1 MSAPTARP
9 SRGPALAFD
18 AMDAP
23 RRRDVTTSDGRTL
36 AVLEYGAPDGP
47 VVVSHHGTP
56 GVGAFFRAE
65 REAAD
70 ARGLRLVA
78 YDRPGYGG
86 STPQTGRTVAGAAAD
101 VAAILDAAGV
111 ERFATYGESGGGP
124 HALACAALLPDRC
137 AAVAT
142 IAGVGPTDAPD
153 LDWLAGMGEGNHAEF
168 AAAREGREHLV
179 EHCRADAAG
188 IASVDPEEL
197 AQAMRP
203 HLSAVD
209 AGALTGELA
218 AHVLGVLTIALEPG
232 VEGWVDDDYA
242 FLAPWGFDVGS
253 IRPPLLVWQG
263 EEDLMVPPSHGRWLL
278 ANLPGPE
285 GGVFPG
291 EGHLTL
297 VHRSGDLLAWLG
309 DRLA

>member
-1 MSAPTARP
+1 MTT
-9 SRGPALAFD
+9 
-18 AMDAP
+18 P
-23 RRRDVTTSDGRTL
+23 RRRDVTTPDGRTL
-36 AVLEYGAPDGP
+36 SVLEYGAPDGP

-56 GVGAFFRAE
+56 GAGAFFRTAKE
-65 REAAD
+65 GAD

-86 STPQTGRTVAGAAAD
+86 STARTGRSAGDVAGD
-101 VAAILDAAGV
+101 VAAILDALGV
-111 ERFATYGESGGGP
+111 ERFATYGASGGGP

-142 IAGVGPTDAPD
+142 LAGVGPTDAPD
-153 LDWLAGMGEGNHAEF
+153 LDWLAGMGEGNHAEI
-168 AAAREGREHLV
+168 AAAREGRDALV
-179 EHCRADAAG
+179 AYCRADAAG
-188 IASVDPEEL
+188 ILSASPEDVAE
-197 AQAMRP
+197 AMRP

-209 AGALTGELA
+209 AAALTGEFAEHFLRT
-218 AHVLGVLTIALEPG
+218 VKRALEPG

-242 FLAPWGFDVGS
+242 FLAPWGFDVAS
-253 IRPPLLVWQG
+253 IRAPKLVWQG

-278 ANLPGPE
+278 AHLPDPE

-297 VHRSGDLLAWLG
+297 VYRSGELLAWLG
-309 DRLA
+309 DRLT

>member
-1 MSAPTARP
+1 
-9 SRGPALAFD
+9 
-18 AMDAP
+18 MDAS
-23 RRRDVTTSDGRTL
+23 RRRDVTTPDGHTL

-47 VVVSHHGTP
+47 VIVSHHGTP
-56 GVGAFFRAE
+56 GSAAFFRAATE
-65 REAAD
+65 GAD
-70 ARGLRLVA
+70 AHGLRLVA

-86 STPQTGRTVAGAAAD
+86 STARTGRSVADAAAD
-101 VAAILDAAGV
+101 VAAILDALGV
-111 ERFATYGESGGGP
+111 ERFATYGASGGGP

-142 IAGVGPTDAPD
+142 LAGVGPADAPD

-168 AAAREGREHLV
+168 AAARAGRERLV
-179 EHCRADAAG
+179 EYCRPEAAG
-188 IASVDPEEL
+188 IAAIGPDDLAEEL
-197 AQAMRP
+197 RP

-218 AHVLGVLTIALEPG
+218 AHLLGAFKRGLAPG
-232 VEGWVDDDYA
+232 VEGWVDDDCA
-242 FLAPWGFDVGS
+242 FLGPWGFDLGS
-253 IRPPLLVWQG
+253 IRAPVLVWQG
-263 EEDLMVPPSHGRWLL
+263 DEDLMVPPSHGRWLL
-278 ANLPGPE
+278 AHLPGPE
-285 GGVFPG
+285 GGILPG

>member
-1 MSAPTARP
+1 
-9 SRGPALAFD
+9 
-18 AMDAP
+18 MDAP
-23 RRRDVTTSDGRTL
+23 RRRDVTTPDGRTL
-36 AVLEYGAPDGP
+36 SVLEYGAPDGP
-47 VVVSHHGTP
+47 LVVSHHGTP
-56 GVGAFFRAE
+56 GSGAFFRAAIE
-65 REAAD
+65 GAD
-70 ARGLRLVA
+70 AHGLRLVA

-86 STPQTGRTVAGAAAD
+86 STARTGRSVADAAAD
-101 VAAILDAAGV
+101 VAAILDALGV
-111 ERFATYGESGGGP
+111 ERFATYGASGGGP

-142 IAGVGPTDAPD
+142 LAGVGPTDAPD

-168 AAAREGREHLV
+168 AAAREGRERLV
-179 EHCRADAAG
+179 EYCRADAAG
-188 IASVDPEEL
+188 IAAVGPEEL
-197 AQAMRP
+197 AEAMRP

-209 AGALTGELA
+209 AAALTGELA
-218 AHVLGVLTIALEPG
+218 AHVLGALKRALEPG

-242 FLAPWGFDVGS
+242 FLATWGFDLGS
-253 IRPPLLVWQG
+253 IRAPVLVWQG

-278 ANLPGPE
+278 AHLHGPE

>member
-1 MSAPTARP
+1 
-9 SRGPALAFD
+9 
-18 AMDAP
+18 MDAP
-23 RRRDVTTSDGRTL
+23 RRRDVTTPDGRTL

-56 GVGAFFRAE
+56 GSGAFFRAATE
-65 REAAD
+65 GAD

-86 STPQTGRTVAGAAAD
+86 STPQTGRTVADAAAD
-101 VAAILDAAGV
+101 VAAILDALGV
-111 ERFATYGESGGGP
+111 GRFATYGESGGGP

-142 IAGVGPTDAPD
+142 VAGIGPTDAPD

-168 AAAREGREHLV
+168 ATAREGRERLV
-179 EHCRADAAG
+179 AYCRADAA
-188 IASVDPEEL
+188 AMTSVGPDEL
-197 AQAMRP
+197 AEAMRP

-218 AHVLGVLTIALEPG
+218 AHVLGVITTALEPG
-232 VEGWVDDDYA
+232 VEGWIDDDYA

-253 IRPPLLVWQG
+253 IRPPVLVWQG
-263 EEDLMVPPSHGRWLL
+263 EEDLMVPPTHGHWLL
-278 ANLPGPE
+278 AHVPRPE